1 MVNRAIKKFWT
12 QRGNMRMIPLSP
24 GLQIAPPGRGFHSG
38 GTFPMTTSPCAAGP
52 FHSDILGRPAGLQRI
67 HIVDSAI
74 FPSIPATTITLS
86 VMANARRI
94 ASRYGDS

>member
-1 MVNRAIKKFWT
+1 VNRAVKKFWT
-12 QRGNMRMIPLSP
+12 QRSNLRMIPLRP

-38 GTFPMTTSPCAAGP
+38 GTFPMRSTPGG
-52 FHSDILGRPAGLQRI
+52 FQSDLLGRPAGLKRV
-67 HIVDSAI
+67 HVVDASV

-94 ASRYGDS
+94 AGRHGEL